1 MTTPT
6 RRNFFQ
12 AALGAAAIAA
22 TPDSLRT
29 LCQQDKSPAYRVEK
43 PLLELQQQF
52 VDLRFG
58 MFIHFNMATFQDRE
72 WGDPNDAPSVF
83 NPLNLDTAQWA
94 RAAKSAGMTWG
105 CLTTKHHDGFC
116 IWPTSTKVASVKDT
130 SHRADVVKAYADAF
144 RAEGL
149 KVALYYSMLD
159 LRNDIRH
166 FNVTNEK
173 IALIKEQ
180 LTELLTNYGA
190 ITLLIFD
197 GWNAPWSRI
206 TYEEVPFHEIYE
218 LVKKLQ
224 PNCLISDL
232 NSSQY
237 PSSALYYSD
246 VKAFEQNAGQKI
258 PSDSKIPAL
267 SCVTL
272 TDGWFWKQA
281 DRDRKLKP
289 VKQVVEEWL
298 IPLNRIHCNLI
309 LNAAPN
315 REGRLAENV
324 LKRLEEIG
332 QAWQRPGSDSKPDAN
347 TDAKIDEN
355 VVITTANLATGQK
368 IHASDSP
375 DTVGPDLANDG
386 NFRSAFYFPA
396 GQRTGWL
403 EIELTDAREFN
414 TLVLVEP
421 VGRSEDYQESR
432 ISRYR
437 FQRWQSGEWV
447 DMAAG
452 NSPSRVQIH
461 RIPRVSAQRVR
472 LLIDVSREM
481 PSIAEIGIYNEP

>member
-1 MTTPT
+1 
-6 RRNFFQ
+6 
-12 AALGAAAIAA
+12 
-22 TPDSLRT
+22 
-29 LCQQDKSPAYRVEK
+29 
-43 PLLELQQQF
+43 
-52 VDLRFG
+52 
-58 MFIHFNMATFQDRE
+58 
-72 WGDPNDAPSVF
+72 
-83 NPLNLDTAQWA
+83 
-94 RAAKSAGMTWG
+94 
-105 CLTTKHHDGFC
+105 
-116 IWPTSTKVASVKDT
+116 
-130 SHRADVVKAYADAF
+130 
-144 RAEGL
+144 
-149 KVALYYSMLD
+149 
-159 LRNDIRH
+159 
-166 FNVTNEK
+166 
-173 IALIKEQ
+173 
-180 LTELLTNYGA
+180 
-190 ITLLIFD
+190 
-197 GWNAPWSRI
+197 
-206 TYEEVPFHEIYE
+206 
-218 LVKKLQ
+218 
-224 PNCLISDL
+224 
-232 NSSQY
+232 
-237 PSSALYYSD
+237 
-246 VKAFEQNAGQKI
+246 
-258 PSDSKIPAL
+258 
-267 SCVTL
+267 VTL

-347 TDAKIDEN
+347 PDAKIDEN

-414 TLVLVEP
+414 TLALVEP

-447 DMAAG
+447 DTAAG

-472 LLIDVSREM
+472 LLIDGSREM

>member
-6 RRNFFQ
+6 RREFFQ
-12 AALGAAAIAA
+12 SALGAAAIAA
-22 TPDSLRT
+22 TPNSLAKFYEQT
-29 LCQQDKSPAYRVEK
+29 KAPAYRVDK
-43 PLLELQQQF
+43 PLRQLQQDF

-58 MFIHFNMATFQDRE
+58 MFLHFNMATFQDRE
-72 WGDPNDAPSVF
+72 WGDPKEPPSIF
-83 NPLNLDTAQWA
+83 NPSSLDTAQWA

-130 SHRADVVKAYADAF
+130 PHRTDVVKAYSDSF

-166 FNVTNEK
+166 FNVTKDK
-173 IALIKEQ
+173 IALIKQQ
-180 LTELLTNYGA
+180 LTELLTKYGE
-190 ITLLIFD
+190 ITALIFD

-206 TYEEVPFHEIYE
+206 TYEEIPFHEIYE
-218 LVKKLQ
+218 LVKRLQ
-224 PNCLISDL
+224 PNCLVSDL

-237 PSSALYYSD
+237 PSSALYYTD
-246 VKAFEQNAGQKI
+246 IKAFEQNAGQKV
-258 PSDSKIPAL
+258 PGDSKIPAL

-281 DRDRKLKP
+281 DKDGKLKP
-289 VKQVVEEWL
+289 ATQVVDEWL

-315 REGRLAENV
+315 REGRLAENIV
-324 LKRLEEIG
+324 KRLGEIG
-332 QAWQRPGSDSKPDAN
+332 QAWQNPGPNS
-347 TDAKIDEN
+347 KIDEN
-355 VVITTANLATGQK
+355 VVITTANLATAQK

-386 NFRSAFYFPA
+386 NFRSAFFFPE
-396 GQRTGWL
+396 GRRSGWL
-403 EIELTDAREFN
+403 EIELANVKEFN

-421 VGRSEDYQESR
+421 VGSSEEYKESR

-437 FQRWQSGEWV
+437 FQRWSGGEWL
-447 DMAAG
+447 DLAAG
-452 NSPSRVQIH
+452 NAPARVQIH
-461 RIPRVSAQRVR
+461 RIPRVSAQKVR
-472 LLIDVSREM
+472 LLIDGSREV
-481 PSIAEIGIYNEP
+481 PHIAEIGVYNEP